1 MCESKELLVGY
12 VYDELSVEDRQ
23 SLQAHLAGCGKCRLE
38 LEGLRATRTH
48 LALWSPPEPDLGFR
62 VIQGGSA
69 PAPALPRR
77 MRLAPAF
84 AFAAA
89 AVIVLAVAAAIA
101 NIEVR
106 YGSDG
111 MTVRTGWASRQAQ
124 GGLSEITAA
133 APTSPGRDPSAA
145 TASAVPAG
153 GSGDFAELDRRLRG
167 IEAAL
172 AAQPAD
178 RGMQLASS
186 ARTGMSDAE
195 MLRRVRQIVSEAESR
210 QEKAVAQRLLAV
222 FGDLDRRVRAD
233 LAVMQQGLGQ
243 YQGLT
248 NANIAQTQDIVNQ
261 LVRVAN
267 KQEK

>member
-1 MCESKELLVGY
+1 MCDSKELLVGY
-12 VYDELSVEDRQ
+12 VYDELSVEERQ
-23 SLQAHLAGCGKCRLE
+23 ALQAHLAACGACRLE

-48 LALWSPPEPDLGFR
+48 LALWSPPVPDLGFR

-77 MRLAPAF
+77 MRLGPAF

-106 YGSDG
+106 YGNEG
-111 MTVRTGWASRQAQ
+111 VTVRTGWART
-124 GGLSEITAA
+124 ETAA
-133 APTSPGRDPSAA
+133 ANAPAAASNAVTASAAGLTSPGA
-145 TASAVPAG
+145 
-153 GSGDFAELDRRLRG
+153 DFAELDNRLRG
-167 IEAAL
+167 LEAAL

-178 RGMQLASS
+178 SGTHLVGSPPTRL
-186 ARTGMSDAE
+186 SDAE

-210 QEKAVAQRLLAV
+210 QEKAVTQRLLALI
-222 FGDLDRRVRAD
+222 GDFDRMRRAD
-233 LAVMQQGLGQ
+233 LAAMQQGLGQ

-248 NANIAQTQDIVNQ
+248 NANIAQTQDLVNQ
-261 LVRVAN
+261 LFRVSN
-267 KQEK
+267 KQDK